1 VRCKGRQ
8 TIRRPDTHIAAKR
21 ASTEVNMSTRII
33 AATAAAVLLA
43 MSSPAFAGS
52 HAARHHREQQRFYS
66 EPSRYY
72 DVVPGPNIV
81 LPNFGP
87 TSGEDFSSVPFPSP
101 QGHGR

>member
-1 VRCKGRQ
+1 VHCKGRR
-8 TIRRPDTHIAAKR
+8 TIRRPDTHIAANR

-33 AATAAAVLLA
+33 AAAATAILLA
-43 MSSPAFAGS
+43 LSSPAFAGT
-52 HAARHHREQQRFYS
+52 HAARHHREPQRFHS

-87 TSGEDFSSVPFPSP
+87 TSGEDITSAPFPSP